1 MTKQNV
7 TKAKKE
13 TETKQ
18 EVPAQRQLAAG
29 DGYPSSSGTK
39 NIRAK
44 HMVASDREAD
54 IIQRAIECFALHGFS
69 VSTRELA
76 RHIGVTQPL
85 IYRYFG
91 SKEALAERVHQEV
104 FFSRWNP
111 QWEVCLSDVS
121 RPVEER
127 LVEYLEDYTNAILR
141 NDWVRLFIFAALND
155 PEFNQRYIGL
165 LREKIFIPV
174 LSELRQQHGLDPKP
188 TEMDIELIWGFH
200 SSFFYMG
207 IRRWIYR
214 MEVPQDIHSVIRTR
228 VQHFLYGYYAL
239 LEREKSI

>member
-1 MTKQNV
+1 MAQQDTDVLAGSESKNNV
-7 TKAKKE
+7 H
-13 TETKQ
+13 
-18 EVPAQRQLAAG
+18 
-29 DGYPSSSGTK
+29 S
-39 NIRAK
+39 IRAR
-44 HMVASDREAD
+44 HLPASDREAQ
-54 IIQRAIECFALHGFS
+54 IIERAIECFAQQGFS

-76 RHIGVTQPL
+76 KHIGVTQPL

-111 QWEVCLSDVS
+111 QWEVGLLDTS
-121 RPVEER
+121 RSIEER
-127 LVEYLEDYTNAILR
+127 LIEYLEDYTDAILK

-155 PEFNQRYIGL
+155 PQFNKRYISL
-165 LREKIFIPV
+165 LKDKIFHPV
-174 LSELRQQHGLDPKP
+174 LSELRAEHGLDPEP

-214 MEVPQDIHSVIRTR
+214 MDVPKDIHGVITMR
-228 VQHFLYGYYAL
+228 VRHFLYGYQAL
-239 LEREKSI
+239 LGAADGKSKD